1 MKRLLLGAA
10 LAAAVLASSSSAF
23 ANPLGTGWHTWDE
36 VRFGLRG
43 ETYAGTRREG
53 AGSVARLRLGGADF
67 ELVAR
72 RFLAGPIGVS
82 LAFAFLPPFDAFDDV
97 AYLRGDASLDAGL
110 FRWNGKVPGA
120 LIVAAGFGGD
130 FGRYSFA
137 GRFYPRFEARLRLRP
152 SEHVGLFVATDVMPA
167 AVGPDDRVFQ
177 VRTELGF
184 SWRLLIV
191 SLRVGHAIM
200 TGGNPER
207 TYEQQELGL
216 YAGVG
221 LM

>member
-1 MKRLLLGAA
+1 MRPFFFGAA
-10 LAAAVLASSSSAF
+10 LAAMLLACSSSAS

-72 RFLAGPIGVS
+72 RFFAGPIGVS
-82 LAFAFLPPFDAFDDV
+82 FALAFLPPFDAFDGIS
-97 AYLRGDASLDAGL
+97 YLRGDLSLDAGL

-120 LIVAAGFGGD
+120 FIVGAGFGGD
-130 FGRYSFA
+130 LGRYSFA
-137 GRFYPRFEARLRLRP
+137 GRFYPRLEARLRLRP

-167 AVGPDDRVFQ
+167 ALGPDDRVVQ

-207 TYEQQELGL
+207 TYVQQELGL